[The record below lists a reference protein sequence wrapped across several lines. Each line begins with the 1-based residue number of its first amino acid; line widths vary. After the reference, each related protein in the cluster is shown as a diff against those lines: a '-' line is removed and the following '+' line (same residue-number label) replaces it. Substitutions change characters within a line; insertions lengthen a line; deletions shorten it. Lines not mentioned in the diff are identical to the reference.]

1 MSAPSHSRAH
11 LVAVVTAIV
20 VTVLWSSSWI
30 LIRAGLDDE
39 GLHPLSFAGL
49 RYGLAALVLMGVV
62 ALSPSHRQEVRSV
75 GPRATLQLAILGTIY
90 YTLTQGAQFVA
101 IGQFIGEFVRKD
113 FGQRIQADETFVVGN
128 EEFLVVKLWNLL
140 WPVTTP
146 DNVTDASFRLI
157 TKVKQ
162 AERSLIRWFEMPF
175 VNRFAVQFEE
185 DRVVTQR
192 KSQFVPRL
200 RL

>member
-101 IGQFIGEFVRKD
+101 IDNQPAATTSLVLAMTPLLVAYSSGRSLGERAGAGQF
-113 FGQRIQADETFVVGN
+113 VGAV
-128 EEFLVVKLWNLL
+128 LVIAGAALYLAGDLGATAMVKR
-140 WPVTTP
+140 T
-146 DNVTDASFRLI
+146 S
-157 TKVKQ
+157 
-162 AERSLIRWFEMPF
+162 
-175 VNRFAVQFEE
+175 
-185 DRVVTQR
+185 
-192 KSQFVPRL
+192 
-200 RL
+200 